1 MTDKNFIN
9 NTKKA
14 AVTGVI
20 AYAGAKFILGAGG
33 DKIDVYGTMVDP
45 NVAFG
50 VAAGVGSLTAA
61 TASGYILPM
70 VSPSNAAAYT
80 EGKIMQPAAVGAA
93 TYLAARMMGEVPSEA
108 IVKVVGLGAASEVA
122 SAYAIDALMGDG
134 TDGDD
139 GWFGGLLS
147 ASN

>member
-14 AVTGVI
+14 AVTGAI

-33 DKIDVYGTMVDP
+33 DKIDFYGTMVDP
-45 NVAFG
+45 NMLLG
-50 VAAGVGSLTAA
+50 VAAAAGSLTAA

-80 EGKIMQPAAVGAA
+80 EGKILQPAAVGAA
-93 TYLAARMMGEVPSEA
+93 TYLAARMVGNVPSSA
-108 IVKVVGLGAASEVA
+108 TALVVGLGAASEVG

-134 TDGDD
+134 TGDD
-139 GWFGGLLS
+139 GWFSGLLS
-147 ASN
+147 ATN